1 MKTREEAFANAQRA
15 LDKQLELIA
24 RMYDPVRGDPIYV
37 PDTNAL
43 AWNPDLEMWRF
54 AGVQRFTLVLTAT
67 VLGELDRLKVEHR
80 NPEFRTKAE
89 GVINRLKSYRSRGE
103 TVARSCP
110 SSQRQ

>member
-1 MKTREEAFANAQRA
+1 
-15 LDKQLELIA
+15 
-24 RMYDPVRGDPIYV
+24 MYDPVEGDPIYV

-67 VLGELDRLKVEHR
+67 VLGGSIGSRSNTET
-80 NPEFRTKAE
+80 PEFRTKAE